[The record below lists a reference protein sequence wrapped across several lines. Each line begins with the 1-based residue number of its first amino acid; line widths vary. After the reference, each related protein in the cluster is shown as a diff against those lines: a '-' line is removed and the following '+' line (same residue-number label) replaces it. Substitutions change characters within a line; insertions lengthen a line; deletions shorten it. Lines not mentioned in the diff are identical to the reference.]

1 MLEESND
8 IWKRQVAE
16 LQAKLKNE
24 MKENEKLRE
33 ELIKARNDLKN
44 SIEDDIVEL
53 QARLKE
59 SYLKLNEEAQ
69 LREDTQKELDY
80 TKHML
85 LAEGKT
91 RILLEERNSALE
103 QELKV
108 SKGGAERG
116 EDSRAQL
123 EQCKRRLEEEIQA
136 RFAIQQAKEKL
147 EGELE
152 DLTKSL
158 FEEAN
163 SMVSTEAREKHEL
176 LQSKKRLEHEL
187 LQAQS
192 KLQLDEQLL
201 QSLKEKFS
209 TLEKSSRRPQ
219 SQYAYNRHPSQ
230 PSLSP
235 RNRQSMHELNY
246 HRFSSQPNLSVGV
259 SLPRR
264 FSGSEMLQRRSQSW
278 TQLSDEVKEGE
289 APETQPGT
297 GNQPE
302 VHLNGAEVKEKKEG
316 EEETESGEEQGGEQQ
331 QKQDGELDGE
341 GEEWEMM
348 ADDKEDNETSPFVHI
363 EARGLVDQQ
372 VGLAQFVSYVT
383 SAKQDWTGSRLM
395 DRILRD
401 DVAPCLRLRMQ
412 EDKAYRKLLEAVW
425 NNRIF
430 IEPYLTSNNQVC
442 TACEVERGCKWRL
455 RLGPDTDW
463 KMVGD
468 LCRERIVRACDFYSY
483 LRNIRKGLVKKTLVG
498 MYKEYCRLRLLMH
511 FARICAG

>member
-1 MLEESND
+1 M
-8 IWKRQVAE
+8 
-16 LQAKLKNE
+16 
-24 MKENEKLRE
+24 
-33 ELIKARNDLKN
+33 
-44 SIEDDIVEL
+44 
-53 QARLKE
+53 
-59 SYLKLNEEAQ
+59 
-69 LREDTQKELDY
+69 
-80 TKHML
+80 
-85 LAEGKT
+85 
-91 RILLEERNSALE
+91 LLEERNSALE
-103 QELKV
+103 AELKNIR
-108 SKGGAERG
+108 GGGICSENCRAEM
-116 EDSRAQL
+116 

-176 LQSKKRLEHEL
+176 MLSKRKLEYEL
-187 LQAQS
+187 EQAQS

-209 TLEKSSRRPQ
+209 NLEKSTRRQQAQ
-219 SQYAYNRHPSQ
+219 SPSGYHRQSSHPN
-230 PSLSP
+230 LSA
-235 RNRQSMHELNY
+235 RNRLTIHDLNY
-246 HRFSSQPNLSVGV
+246 HRNSSQPNLISQDGR
-259 SLPRR
+259 LTI
-264 FSGSEMLQRRSQSW
+264 SGPLFLQRRSMSW
-278 TQLSDEVKEGE
+278 TQISQEGKEGE
-289 APETQPGT
+289 GPETQQGSEHAESP
-297 GNQPE
+297 
-302 VHLNGAEVKEKKEG
+302 NGAEPRGKQEGSENEG
-316 EEETESGEEQGGEQQ
+316 EQGEQGEEQKEA
-331 QKQDGELDGE
+331 ELDGE

-348 ADDKEDNETSPFVHI
+348 GDDKEDNESSPIVHI
-363 EARGLVDQQ
+363 EARGQVDQK
-372 VGLAQFVSYVT
+372 VGLAQFVSFVT
-383 SAKQDWTGSRLM
+383 SAKQEWTGSRLM

-401 DVAPCLRLRMQ
+401 DVSPCLRLRMQ

-430 IEPYLTSNNQVC
+430 IEPFLTPNTQVC
-442 TACEVERGCKWRL
+442 TACEVERSCAWRL